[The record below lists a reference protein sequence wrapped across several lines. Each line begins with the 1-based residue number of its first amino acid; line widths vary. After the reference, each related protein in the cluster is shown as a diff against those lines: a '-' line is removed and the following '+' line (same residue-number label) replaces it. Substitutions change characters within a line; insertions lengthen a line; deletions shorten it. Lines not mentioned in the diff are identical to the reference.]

1 MRALVISLSLH
12 INLETKVHFLN
23 VDFLKNVAA
32 MDPCMSIAILTWQ
45 SFVAC
50 STCRGKMGKCQ
61 KPILFVHAYTALLLP
76 CSWFLGESHAIHSH
90 MLYGGYGCQ
99 WGVLLMQRRFEPK
112 IWATSLTPTYVM
124 KQIFHA
130 SIKCIIKSKNLC
142 MYNKKL
148 PLALYTSG
156 GL

>member
-1 MRALVISLSLH
+1 
-12 INLETKVHFLN
+12 
-23 VDFLKNVAA
+23 
-32 MDPCMSIAILTWQ
+32 
-45 SFVAC
+45 
-50 STCRGKMGKCQ
+50 MGKCQ
-61 KPILFVHAYTALLLP
+61 KPILFVHAYRALLLP
-76 CSWFLGESHAIHSH
+76 CYWFQGESHAIHSH

-124 KQIFHA
+124 KQIFHT
-130 SIKCIIKSKNLC
+130 SIIKLKNLC
-142 MYNKKL
+142 MYIKKL